1 MNWCEY
7 FLNLLSTTIGAGVG
21 ILGAYQICRLQV
33 KHDDKKIKEQKL
45 IKERDFL
52 DYYTLLLEDFKETV
66 DYERENIQVFI
77 NLQRRELS
85 EIQKIDVVSRESFIR
100 LKTIDH
106 SQLFNAWL
114 DLIVDENKILKYRR
128 LQTTIDFIQ
137 EKIGEV
143 DGIYD
148 QISNIVMNYLNNIR
162 TDLLTFIH
170 QLGAFLI
177 DCKKNNEVAKNKDY
191 IGVAKLFSDHIEQ
204 RSNII
209 QRETRE
215 NHQTYSEIKRDFLE
229 PLKERFMTWTDIPQP
244 LIEQLFKIMDG
255 LQHVELQIKDML
267 EIMEKSQ
274 EEIKKYL
281 PDIEEYFRLI
291 RGVSS
296 K

>member
-21 ILGAYQICRLQV
+21 ILGAYQIYRLQV

-215 NHQTYSEIKRDFLE
+215 NHQTYSEKRFFRTFKREVHDLDGYSPTFDRTTFQNYGWSTTRRTSDKRYVGNYGKVTRGN
-229 PLKERFMTWTDIPQP
+229 KEVFA
-244 LIEQLFKIMDG
+244 
-255 LQHVELQIKDML
+255 
-267 EIMEKSQ
+267 
-274 EEIKKYL
+274 
-281 PDIEEYFRLI
+281 
-291 RGVSS
+291 
-296 K
+296 

>member
-1 MNWCEY
+1 M
-7 FLNLLSTTIGAGVG
+7 
-21 ILGAYQICRLQV
+21 
-33 KHDDKKIKEQKL
+33 
-45 IKERDFL
+45 
-52 DYYTLLLEDFKETV
+52 
-66 DYERENIQVFI
+66 
-77 NLQRRELS
+77 S